1 MKKEKDTYWN
11 ILKGLAI
18 IAVVVGH
25 AGAPVVEY
33 VYMYHLALFFFISG
47 YWYNDKH
54 SSTPA
59 VFIGKRIKSL
69 YLPYILYNLLFLTLH
84 NIFFKIGFFTDVNT
98 DIPGIYPTRLYD
110 QETVVPI
117 INDIIS
123 LKTLDQLGA
132 ATWFYIA
139 LLVVS
144 VLFCTTRY
152 VSLRWFKNPNI
163 ATVIITLSL
172 YYLGFVLN
180 SEQIKLAFF
189 LDISLIVTIV
199 FLIGFLIRYYNVK
212 INYNWWISSICLAIL
227 YFSLQKFGH
236 VEMSQRQF
244 INPIM
249 FLICSFSGIYI
260 NMYIGKLIIKTRF
273 LARMFS
279 YIGEHSAS
287 IMVFHLLIFKLI
299 NVIYV
304 KIHSLP
310 LYYVAKFPLVYGAH
324 GWWIVYSFFG
334 VATPVGVIYL
344 INIIIDN
351 IVLLRYRSNNVR
363 ASE

>member
-1 MKKEKDTYWN
+1 MKKEKETYWN

-25 AGAPVVEY
+25 ANSPAVGY

-54 SSTPA
+54 SSSPTA
-59 VFIGKRIKSL
+59 FIGKRIKTL

-84 NIFFKIGFFTDVNT
+84 NIFFEIGFFTDVNT
-98 DIPGIYPTRLYD
+98 TITGIYPTRLYD

-139 LLVVS
+139 LLIVS
-144 VLFCTTRY
+144 ILFCITRY
-152 VSLRWFKNPNI
+152 VSLRWFKKNSTI
-163 ATVIITLSL
+163 STVIITLSL

-180 SEQIKLAFF
+180 NEQIKLAFF

-212 INYNWWISSICLAIL
+212 INYNWWISLICLSIL

-249 FLICSFSGIYI
+249 FLVCSFSGIYI
-260 NMYIGKLIIKTRF
+260 NMFIGKLIVRIKF
-273 LARMFS
+273 IAKIIS
-279 YIGEHSAS
+279 YLGEHSAS
-287 IMVFHLLIFKLI
+287 IMVFHLLVFKII

-304 KIHSLP
+304 KYHSLP
-310 LYYVAKFPLVYGAH
+310 IYYVAKFPLVSGEH
-324 GWWIVYSFFG
+324 GWWLIYSFFG
-334 VATPVGVIYL
+334 VVSPVAVIYL
-344 INIIIDN
+344 FNFM
-351 IVLLRYRSNNVR
+351 R
-363 ASE
+363 AKIKKASITKPILDQ